1 MVDMR
6 VLSTH
11 LAIPATHL
19 ATRLARCLGALV
31 CAVTVAALP
40 ATAFSAQVAP
50 KTSPAAEE
58 VSGAAKATNDLINSV
73 TKNLGK
79 EQPKELPKDAAKD
92 VTKEGGDDAST
103 KAEKKI
109 PHIALV
115 VPTASKTFG
124 RVADA
129 VRMGFVAAATAEGKS
144 APAYRIYSAEDDTTG
159 LAASYRRAVNEGA
172 IAVVAGVTRDGA
184 NIMVRE
190 GGNVP
195 VLALNA
201 PTDSPLPEQFY
212 YVSLN
217 LDWEARL
224 AARAVFAD
232 GLRRV
237 TLVASNAALAR
248 RMQDSFEKEWLSLG
262 GAIAGRVGFL
272 AESRDA
278 SKVRTAIDKAK
289 GDAVFIAADVE
300 AARIVRPY
308 IPGGV
313 PVYATSQALD
323 VRAGA
328 LSNLDLDN
336 VKFLEMPWFA
346 EKDHIAVM
354 AYARPAE
361 PLPIDY
367 ERLYA
372 LGIDA
377 WRLAQVIIKP
387 EARKNISP
395 LDGVTGRLSLDGAQF
410 VRALSTV
417 EMRDG
422 LPQLYRPAE

>member
-6 VLSTH
+6 ALSTH
-11 LAIPATHL
+11 LAIF
-19 ATRLARCLGALV
+19 ARYLIRHLGALV
-31 CAVTVAALP
+31 CAITVAALP

-58 VSGAAKATNDLINSV
+58 GNEAAKAATNDLINSV
-73 TKNLGK
+73 TKSLTK
-79 EQPKELPKDAAKD
+79 EPPKDAVKEM
-92 VTKEGGDDAST
+92 TKESSDEAAS

-144 APAYRIYSAEDDTTG
+144 AHAYRIYSSEDDTAG

-212 YVSLN
+212 YMSLN

-262 GAIAGRVGFL
+262 GAIAGRVGFS

-278 SKVRTAIDKAK
+278 SKVRTAIDRAK

-354 AYARPAE
+354 AYARPVE